1 MAIWAEVDISPSLYF
16 FSTSSASRILSKN
29 TPKAHTPKKKKKKY
43 FIKRKHTIEGSLKV
57 MNIQYNKK

>member
-1 MAIWAEVDISPSLYF
+1 MAIWAEVAISPSLYF

-29 TPKAHTPKKKKKKY
+29 TPKAHTPKKKKKC
-43 FIKRKHTIEGSLKV
+43 FIKSRRTIEGSLKV

>member
-1 MAIWAEVDISPSLYF
+1 MAIWAEVAISPSLYF

-29 TPKAHTPKKKKKKY
+29 TPKAHTPKKKKC
-43 FIKRKHTIEGSLKV
+43 FIKSRRTIEGSLKV

>member
-1 MAIWAEVDISPSLYF
+1 MAIWAEVAISPSLYF

-29 TPKAHTPKKKKKKY
+29 TPKAHTPKKKKKKC
-43 FIKRKHTIEGSLKV
+43 FIKSRRTIEGSLKV